1 MEMKVE
7 LYISCR
13 KLKDLDVFSKSD
25 PIVHMLSWNE
35 RSRQWVKFGETELIN
50 NNLNPD
56 FKKSFQ
62 VNYSF
67 EKQQKLRFNVW
78 DKDINDM
85 EEIGYLETSMG
96 SIMGA
101 RNQT

>member
-1 MEMKVE
+1 MKVQ

-25 PIVHMLSWNE
+25 PVVHLHLWNDQT
-35 RSRQWVKFGETELIN
+35 RSWVKYGETEVMN

-56 FKKSFQ
+56 FKRQFE
-62 VNYSF
+62 VLYSF
-67 EKQQKLRFNVW
+67 EKQQKLRFVVW

-85 EEIGYLETSMG
+85 EEIGYYETSMG
-96 SIMGA
+96 NFMGA
-101 RNQT
+101 NN

>member
-1 MEMKVE
+1 MVHPMYPNTQQFQPPPSLEMKVE
-7 LYISCR
+7 LFISCR

-25 PIVHMLSWNE
+25 PIVHMHSWNE
-35 RSRQWVKFGETELIN
+35 RNRNWVKTGETELIN

-67 EKQQKLRFNVW
+67 EK
-78 DKDINDM
+78 
-85 EEIGYLETSMG
+85 
-96 SIMGA
+96 
-101 RNQT
+101 

>member
-1 MEMKVE
+1 MVQAVYPMQQLQSVVPPPSLEMKVQ

-25 PIVHMLSWNE
+25 PIVHMCSFNE
-35 RSRQWVKFGETELIN
+35 RTRSWVKMGETELIN

-56 FKKSFQ
+56 FKRSFE

-67 EKQQKLRFNVW
+67 EK
-78 DKDINDM
+78 
-85 EEIGYLETSMG
+85 
-96 SIMGA
+96 
-101 RNQT
+101 